1 VSSFLQNAGVDAADQ
16 TDVLNSILAFLASI
30 TQQDIKTCWEL
41 SALITTH
48 CIEAFNYNEAAK
60 VASASKIV
68 DMYDASL
75 QSLVSLVE

>member
-48 CIEAFNYNEAAK
+48 CIEA
-60 VASASKIV
+60 SASKIV